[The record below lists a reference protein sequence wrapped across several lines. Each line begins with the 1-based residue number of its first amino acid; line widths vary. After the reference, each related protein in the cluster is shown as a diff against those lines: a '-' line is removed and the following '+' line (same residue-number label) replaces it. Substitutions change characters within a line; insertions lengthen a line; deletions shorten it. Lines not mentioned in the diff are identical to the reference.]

1 MNSPLQI
8 ENYQPPEKSRHPV
21 SGFLSEIVV
30 DHGPA
35 ELLGPFFVQAEEQ
48 ARQRGVQL
56 SFAPLDALRE
66 ANEQNRD
73 SWRPLIPI
81 FDSRHGGFNS
91 ETGFCILGRNS
102 AGDIVATQAARLY
115 RFDDATFYDS
125 IASMELLYS
134 NPSDYQARGER
145 WHVEDDAITA
155 TKAISG
161 ATAFSGASWYRP
173 DFRGRFLSTV
183 LPRISRSLAYTRW
196 NTKFTTS
203 MMAEGVVKGGF
214 AQKCGYTNIAWQIRT
229 EQSALGDVRFAFVWM
244 TADQLLA
251 DLRDF
256 SDSTF
261 TKIDAGVD
269 RRTA

>member
-1 MNSPLQI
+1 MNFPLKV
-8 ENYQPPEKSRHPV
+8 ENPSAAAHSRHAI

-35 ELLGPFFVQAEEQ
+35 ELLGPFFLQAEEE

-102 AGDIVATQAARLY
+102 AGEIVATQAARRYDIDGSDFHDLITSKRLIY
-115 RFDDATFYDS
+115 LDPRDA
-125 IASMELLYS
+125 
-134 NPSDYQARGER
+134 QAQDEQ
-145 WHVEDDAITA
+145 WHVETDAIAA
-155 TKAISG
+155 TKSVSG
-161 ATAFSGASWYRP
+161 TVVFSGASWYRP
-173 DFRGRFLSTV
+173 DYRGRFLSTV

-196 NTKFTTS
+196 QSDFTAS
-203 MMAEGVVKGGF
+203 FMLEAVIKGGF
-214 AQKCGYTNIAWQIRT
+214 AQKCGYTNLAWQIRS
-229 EQSALGDVRFAFVWM
+229 QNAAIGNLQMGFVWM
-244 TADQLLA
+244 GRDQLISDLA
-251 DLRDF
+251 EYSSSLA
-256 SDSTF
+256 
-261 TKIDAGVD
+261 TKVDGGVE